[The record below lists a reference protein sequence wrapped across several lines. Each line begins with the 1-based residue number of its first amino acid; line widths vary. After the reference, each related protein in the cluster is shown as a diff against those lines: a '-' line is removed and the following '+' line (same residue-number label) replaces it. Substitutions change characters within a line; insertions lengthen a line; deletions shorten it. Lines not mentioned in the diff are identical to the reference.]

1 MTHCWMLGR
10 RSEYGIARGLSG
22 RERAV
27 LAAWSADSFPAM
39 PTWLGMQQ
47 KIMLEWGAMVCSFMV
62 MSAMSGLVV
71 EADAMAWSTERE
83 SEKMI

>member
-1 MTHCWMLGR
+1 
-10 RSEYGIARGLSG
+10 
-22 RERAV
+22 
-27 LAAWSADSFPAM
+27 M
-39 PTWLGMQQ
+39 PTWLGIQQ

-62 MSAMSGLVV
+62 MSAMSELVV